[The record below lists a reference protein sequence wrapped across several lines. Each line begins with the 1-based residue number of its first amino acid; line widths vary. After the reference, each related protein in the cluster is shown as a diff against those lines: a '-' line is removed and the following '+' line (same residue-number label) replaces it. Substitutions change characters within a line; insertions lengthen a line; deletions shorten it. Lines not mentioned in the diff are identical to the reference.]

1 MVKGNDPYI
10 SKSNRRGVILLILIL
25 LLIVF
30 TPRILM
36 TFDSDSTLI
45 VTKEEL
51 KQVEELRQESK
62 VNQHQFAN
70 KKKKKYRIPPA
81 KFNPNEYSAEQWM
94 ALGLS
99 VKQANVVLK
108 FTKRGVYSLSDFEKI
123 FVIPDELMSIL
134 KDSLEFPERKRD
146 QEAPV
151 RYQNSKQEAIKVHLN
166 LAEKEEIMELPGVGP
181 YIADRIIVYR
191 ERLGGFINKEQLM
204 EIKKIDLELFNKLE
218 GQIVIDKEK
227 ITKLKINSA
236 SAEELKNHPYL
247 NWSIANSIVKMRTQ
261 RGGTFKQ
268 VEELLESV
276 LIDRELFEKIKPYLS
291 L

>member
-1 MVKGNDPYI
+1 
-10 SKSNRRGVILLILIL
+10 
-25 LLIVF
+25 
-30 TPRILM
+30 
-36 TFDSDSTLI
+36 
-45 VTKEEL
+45 
-51 KQVEELRQESK
+51 
-62 VNQHQFAN
+62 
-70 KKKKKYRIPPA
+70 
-81 KFNPNEYSAEQWM
+81 
-94 ALGLS
+94 
-99 VKQANVVLK
+99 
-108 FTKRGVYSLSDFEKI
+108 
-123 FVIPDELMSIL
+123 
-134 KDSLEFPERKRD
+134 
-146 QEAPV
+146 
-151 RYQNSKQEAIKVHLN
+151 
-166 LAEKEEIMELPGVGP
+166 MELPGVGP

-247 NWSIANSIVKMRTQ
+247 NWSIANSIVKMRAQ

>member
-62 VNQHQFAN
+62 VNQHQFSN

-146 QEAPV
+146 QDTPV
-151 RYQNSKQEAIKVHLN
+151 KLSECQA
-166 LAEKEEIMELPGVGP
+166 G
-181 YIADRIIVYR
+181 D
-191 ERLGGFINKEQLM
+191 NKSSFEYCG
-204 EIKKIDLELFNKLE
+204 KRRD
-218 GQIVIDKEK
+218 
-227 ITKLKINSA
+227 
-236 SAEELKNHPYL
+236 Y
-247 NWSIANSIVKMRTQ
+247 
-261 RGGTFKQ
+261 GTARCWP
-268 VEELLESV
+268 LYC
-276 LIDRELFEKIKPYLS
+276 R
-291 L
+291 